1 MFAPIW
7 DIAGVHAYGPRMAEP
22 GFGLIGSYLW
32 SGPYEDVKLKRP

>member
-1 MFAPIW
+1 
-7 DIAGVHAYGPRMAEP
+7 MAEP